1 MQPQLLPPNVVP
13 HWYAGGPALAA
24 WRGLP
29 PVGERSPEEW
39 VGATVARFGEPN
51 LGPARLADGT
61 LLRDAVR
68 ADPRGWLGRDDGEP
82 GDTGV
87 LVKLLDAGQRLPVH
101 VHPTRAYASRHLGCA
116 YGKTEAW
123 YVLDAADDAAVWV
136 GWREDVD
143 HDRLSALVEAQDAE
157 AMLALLHRIRVR
169 PGDGVLVPGG
179 TPHAIGAGVLVVEAQ
194 EPTDQSILL
203 ERTNTTASD
212 EEIFLGLDRD
222 VALSVVETAALTDV
236 TVLMRHTA
244 VDAAGL
250 APVLPDAAAPYF
262 RMERLSPGAEMP
274 AGFAVGVVL
283 SGAGALTPARSEP
296 VHIEGGQTLVVPA
309 CCGDWHVEGD
319 VRLLVCRPGTTWPPH
334 RTPAMT
340 APAQEP
346 TERRGTV

>member
-1 MQPQLLPPNVVP
+1 VQPQLLPPNVVR

-29 PVGERSPEEW
+29 PFGDRSPEEW

-61 LLRDAVR
+61 LLRDAVA
-68 ADPRGWLGRDDGEP
+68 ADPLGWVGRDDSAP

-101 VHPTRAYASRHLGCA
+101 VHPTRDYASRHLGCA

-123 YVLDAADDAAVWV
+123 YILEAADDAAVWV
-136 GWREDVD
+136 GWREEVSR
-143 HDRLSALVEAQDAE
+143 DRLTDLVEAQDAE
-157 AMLALLHRIRVR
+157 AMLALMHRVPVR

-179 TPHAIGAGVLVVEAQ
+179 TPHAIGAGVLLVEAQ

-212 EEIFLGLDRD
+212 DEVFLGLTRE
-222 VALSVVETAALTDV
+222 VALSVVESTARPDVAAL
-236 TVLMRHTA
+236 MCHTGA
-244 VDAAGL
+244 HVAGL
-250 APVLPDAAAPYF
+250 VEVLPEEAAPFF
-262 RMERLSPGAEMP
+262 RMELLTPGVDVP

-283 SGAGALTPARSEP
+283 SGAGALTAVHGAP
-296 VHIEGGQTLVVPA
+296 VGVHRGQTLVVPA
-309 CCGDWHVEGD
+309 ESGDWHVDGD
-319 VRLLVCRPGTTWPPH
+319 ARLLVCRPGTTWPPDPKPH
-334 RTPAMT
+334 NEE
-340 APAQEP
+340 QE
-346 TERRGTV
+346 GAA